1 MVEASQNGSTPGST
15 MPDAVYGFIG
25 LGNMGFGMA
34 KNLRASMPKQCKLVV
49 CELNTERRDEFASSV
64 VGLIEVADSPKSVAE
79 QCDIVLTSLPN
90 GNAVKKVFTDPF
102 NGLLSASS
110 SGRKKFFLETSTIEV
125 RTSNEVLK
133 EVETSG
139 LGDFIDCPVSG
150 GIPGAEQGNLT
161 FMVGGNKDL
170 FERAKPI
177 LATMGKEK
185 NLIFCG
191 PPGAGLATKQINNY
205 VANVS
210 YVALCEG
217 MNTGIRYGLD
227 PKVLADAINVG
238 SGMSWNSLH
247 MNPVKGVQPGSS
259 ASKDFKGG
267 FRTELAKGVTDMA
280 VQLMDDVGAK
290 HVMADVVKD
299 IYARAVNHPKCAGQE
314 CRSIYKLFSE
324 NDGQDLGTTSIE

>member
-1 MVEASQNGSTPGST
+1 MVEASQNGSATTSA

-49 CELNTERRDEFASSV
+49 CELNAARREEFISSV
-64 VGLIEVADSPKSVAE
+64 DGLIEAAGSPRSIAE
-79 QCDIVLTSLPN
+79 QCDIVLTSLPD
-90 GNAVKKVFTDPF
+90 GNAVRKVFTDPS
-102 NGLLSASS
+102 NGLLSVTSG
-110 SGRKKFFLETSTIEV
+110 GRKKFFLETSTIEV

-150 GIPGAEQGNLT
+150 GIPAADQGNLT
-161 FMVGGNKDL
+161 FMVGGNKEL

-177 LATMGKEK
+177 LATMGKEE

-210 YVALCEG
+210 YIALC

-227 PKVLADAINVG
+227 PKVLADAINVS

-259 ASKDFKGG
+259 ASRDFKGG

-280 VQLMDDVGAK
+280 VELMDDVGAK

-299 IYARAVNHPKCAGQE
+299 IYARAVKHPKCAGQE

-324 NDGQDLGTTSIE
+324 NDGHDLGTTSIE